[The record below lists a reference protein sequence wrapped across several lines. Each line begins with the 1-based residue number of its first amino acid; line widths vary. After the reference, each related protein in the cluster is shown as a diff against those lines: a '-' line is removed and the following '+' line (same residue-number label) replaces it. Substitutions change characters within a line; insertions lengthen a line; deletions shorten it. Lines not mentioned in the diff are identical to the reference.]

1 MVTSLSFTIFDNT
14 NTLKVGFKTG
24 SWSQSIV
31 WCGSRSSKMIRILL
45 ICFILWLGNKFLC
58 SGTAGDS
65 SSEDLESED
74 FYAAITGSSS
84 RDTGH
89 SSTRTLKA
97 KAQSLLVSWLDADSK
112 NDLSDATFLGEPAL
126 MNLFTKYC
134 TIHRSRQVPLWK
146 DYSVSVRRFWGQ
158 EVFFGPLME
167 CFLIFFRLFSTNLYL
182 RLPRC

>member
-1 MVTSLSFTIFDNT
+1 
-14 NTLKVGFKTG
+14 
-24 SWSQSIV
+24 
-31 WCGSRSSKMIRILL
+31 MIRILR

-84 RDTGH
+84 RDIGH

-126 MNLFTKYC
+126 MKLFTKYN
-134 TIHRSRQVPLWK
+134 TPIPSSAAV
-146 DYSVSVRRFWGQ
+146 
-158 EVFFGPLME
+158 E
-167 CFLIFFRLFSTNLYL
+167 RLFSIGKEILRARRCQLSDDMFERLMFMKSNLHHMVSKKWIFWSFF
-182 RLPRC
+182 CASSGMFFDIF

>member
-1 MVTSLSFTIFDNT
+1 
-14 NTLKVGFKTG
+14 
-24 SWSQSIV
+24 
-31 WCGSRSSKMIRILL
+31 MIRILL

-65 SSEDLESED
+65 SSED
-74 FYAAITGSSS
+74 FYAAITASSS

-126 MNLFTKYC
+126 MKLFTKYN
-134 TIHRSRQVPLWK
+134 TPIPSSAAV
-146 DYSVSVRRFWGQ
+146 
-158 EVFFGPLME
+158 E
-167 CFLIFFRLFSTNLYL
+167 RLFSIGKEILRARRCQLSDDMFERLMFMKSNLHHMVSKKWIFWSFFWASSGMFFDIF
-182 RLPRC
+182 

>member
-1 MVTSLSFTIFDNT
+1 
-14 NTLKVGFKTG
+14 
-24 SWSQSIV
+24 
-31 WCGSRSSKMIRILL
+31 MIRILR

-112 NDLSDATFLGEPAL
+112 NDLSDATFLGEPPWWSSSPS
-126 MNLFTKYC
+126 

-158 EVFFGPLME
+158 EGASWVTICLSGLCSWSRTFTIWSQKSEFFVSFFWASSGM
-167 CFLIFFRLFSTNLYL
+167 FFDIF
-182 RLPRC
+182 

>member
-1 MVTSLSFTIFDNT
+1 
-14 NTLKVGFKTG
+14 
-24 SWSQSIV
+24 
-31 WCGSRSSKMIRILL
+31 MIRILR

-126 MNLFTKYC
+126 MKLFTKYN
-134 TIHRSRQVPLWK
+134 TPIPSSAAV
-146 DYSVSVRRFWGQ
+146 
-158 EVFFGPLME
+158 E
-167 CFLIFFRLFSTNLYL
+167 RLFSIGKEILRERRCQLSDNMYDELLLFMKWNLHHMASKKWSFGL
-182 RLPRC
+182 LFGFLLKE